1 MDGDAPGAQFNVL
14 VDEIVRGTVSAGQR
28 FSLFV
33 PGYRTYK
40 VRLAPVDAPAVS
52 YDTASRDVTLYPG
65 SVKSLSWRAE
75 SMFAV
80 FAQAVSADGS
90 PIANALVQA
99 AKSVSETDE
108 NGYFQIDM
116 RRNDQITIGSA
127 NETPCHVTLGD
138 VVVKNDFASLG
149 KVTCK

>member
-1 MDGDAPGAQFNVL
+1 
-14 VDEIVRGTVSAGQR
+14 
-28 FSLFV
+28 
-33 PGYRTYK
+33 
-40 VRLAPVDAPAVS
+40 
-52 YDTASRDVTLYPG
+52 
-65 SVKSLSWRAE
+65 
-75 SMFAV
+75 
-80 FAQAVSADGS
+80 
-90 PIANALVQA
+90 LVQA

-127 NETPCHVTLGD
+127 NETPCLVTLGD